1 MATANPY
8 PDSSF
13 GEVWEQGYN
22 DGLNGVGGMFGN
34 PPSDLNDDYVAKW
47 KEGFRAGKV
56 DAKTGVSVAPSAAPQ
71 QSTQQSPP
79 QSQSQAPVQGGS
91 QGSGEQVWNFTV
103 EGKKFDN
110 VSTSAAEK
118 ALTGLAD
125 GLERRIEY
133 FEGYQVEF
141 NKAADS
147 HVMNFII
154 EAAGGGH
161 WQPDEAIWGQLK
173 DEVAK
178 VKSAASGGQIIEA
191 ANAVTKA
198 SEDVQKA
205 GEDWQSF
212 LDHFWEG
219 GNAVIEDLG
228 HVVKASIFVEVVL
241 ANIATDGE
249 ASALIGAGDGSL
261 NEMADQY
268 IAVSTGK
275 AKEMDWTKVAVDG
288 VMGAVLGAAGGAVSE
303 KWAGLMAKAAPGLV
317 GADTSLMESIGS
329 KFINTATGKAF
340 TAAEMAAELE
350 PVWGK
355 IITNLPVN
363 AVKDAITDLVNSGFG
378 EKTSDESLADKILT
392 TIEKTTWEEV
402 IKDVVKDMFQP
413 A

>member
-8 PDSSF
+8 PDSSY

-22 DGLNGVGGMFGN
+22 DGLNGVGGMFGT
-34 PPSDLNDDYVAKW
+34 PPSDLDDDYVGKW
-47 KEGFRAGKV
+47 KEGFKAGKV
-56 DAKTGVSVAPSAAPQ
+56 DAKTGVSVAPDP
-71 QSTQQSPP
+71 PP
-79 QSQSQAPVQGGS
+79 QPSQTQAPAQGGG
-91 QGSGEQVWNFTV
+91 QDSGERTWDFTV
-103 EGKKFDN
+103 EERKFDN

-118 ALTGLAD
+118 ALAGLAD

-141 NKAADS
+141 NKACDS

-161 WQPDEAIWGQLK
+161 WQPDAAIWGGLK

-178 VKSAASGGQIIEA
+178 IRSAASGGQIIEA
-191 ANAVTKA
+191 AEAVTKV
-198 SEDVQKA
+198 STDVQQA
-205 GEDWQSF
+205 GEDWQRF
-212 LDHFWEG
+212 LDYFQEG
-219 GNAVIEDLG
+219 GNAVVEDLG
-228 HVVKASIFVEVVL
+228 HVVKASIFVEVAL
-241 ANIATDGE
+241 AEFATGGE

-275 AKEMDWTKVAVDG
+275 ASEMDWTKVAVDG
-288 VMGAVLGAAGGAVSE
+288 VMGAVLGAAGDAVSE
-303 KWAGLMAKAAPGLV
+303 KWAGLLAKAAPGLV

-350 PVWGK
+350 PAWGK
-355 IITNLPVN
+355 VITKLPVN
-363 AVKDAITDLVNSGFG
+363 AVKEAITTLVDSGFG
-378 EKTSDESLADKILT
+378 EKTSDESLAEKILK
-392 TIEKTTWEEV
+392 TISDTTWEVV
-402 IKDVVKDMFQP
+402 IEEAVKDSLQ
-413 A
+413 AT